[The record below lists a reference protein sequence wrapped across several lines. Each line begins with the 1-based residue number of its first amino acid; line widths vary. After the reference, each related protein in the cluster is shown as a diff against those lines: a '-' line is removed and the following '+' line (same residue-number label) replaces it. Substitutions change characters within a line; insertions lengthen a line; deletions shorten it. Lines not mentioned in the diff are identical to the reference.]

1 MIDFPSMHKENS
13 EDSTGLLF
21 MRAYNEWHSEIK
33 RRLKKVGVTHPQFV
47 VLSTL
52 GYLSQNNQEVTQ
64 VMVATM
70 AGMDVMS
77 VSQILKL
84 LEKKQW
90 IIRSIHSKDTRAK
103 AIELTEVG
111 REKMTKSIPIV
122 EEVDVSFFGSLS
134 EDEDRFRSYL
144 SDLSSCNFQQN
155 TNYD

>member
-1 MIDFPSMHKENS
+1 MIDFPSVHKENS

-33 RRLKKVGVTHPQFV
+33 RRLKKIGITHPQFV

-64 VMVATM
+64 VMIATM

-90 IIRSIHSKDTRAK
+90 IIRSTHSKDTRAK
-103 AIELTEVG
+103 AIKLAEAG
-111 REKMTKSIPIV
+111 HEKMVKSIPIV
-122 EEVDVSFFGSLS
+122 EEVDVSFFGSLK
-134 EDEDRFRSYL
+134 EHEHTFRSYL
-144 SDLSSCNFQQN
+144 ADLTSSGFQ
-155 TNYD
+155 